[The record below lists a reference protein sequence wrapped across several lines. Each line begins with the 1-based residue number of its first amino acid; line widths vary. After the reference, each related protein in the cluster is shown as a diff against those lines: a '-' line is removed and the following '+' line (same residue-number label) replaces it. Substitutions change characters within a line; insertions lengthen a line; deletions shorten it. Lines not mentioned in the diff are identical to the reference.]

1 MRTLQRW
8 WGMAIL
14 SSTRKRSDEK
24 DEAERRIYDACSLTR
39 QNGITPEQALYLLKR
54 SAAQGA
60 AG

>member
-1 MRTLQRW
+1 
-8 WGMAIL
+8 MAIL

-39 QNGITPEQALYLLKR
+39 QNGIRPEQALYLLKR